1 VEPARELGTRPV
13 SRAPWLEPG
22 DILTHRQLA
31 ARQSCRAET
40 RVSAA
45 ERMPDE
51 ATGESENNMRRS
63 NFVGEVFSFFPLCI
77 DEGSFCSMLNH
88 EHWTAAVTCDAP
100 RATNGQ
106 ILREQFEHLRV
117 GGCAISV
124 GIHLPNSDTTTA
136 VMPCISLCK
145 SFGESPQPT
154 TNPRDRVKKV
164 EMTLCTFSLA
174 TSSPCGAAK
183 SLSDRGTET
192 LRRGKTLWT
201 KHQIGRER
209 PHFFGFQPPKKFVG
223 SLPPFGAMAALRVL
237 SACQC
242 GRKTTTTISRNGI
255 ESNTPKKPKGGAGHI
270 LICPAKAFYVF
281 SGNANETQS

>member
-1 VEPARELGTRPV
+1 VKPARKLGTVPV
-13 SRAPWLEPG
+13 GQAPRLEPEE
-22 DILTHRQLA
+22 ILTPRQLA
-31 ARQSCRAET
+31 ARQSRRAET

-45 ERMPDE
+45 KRMPDA
-51 ATGESENNMRRS
+51 ATAESNKNMRRS
-63 NFVGEVFSFFPLCI
+63 NFVGEVFSFFPLCM

-106 ILREQFEHLRV
+106 VLREQFEHLRV
-117 GGCAISV
+117 GGCAISA
-124 GIHLPNSDTTTA
+124 GIHLPNSETTTA
-136 VMPCISLCK
+136 AMPRILVCK

-154 TNPRDRVKKV
+154 TNPRDRVKTV

-192 LRRGKTLWT
+192 LRSGKTLWT

-209 PHFFGFQPPKKFVG
+209 PHFLGFQPPKKFVG
-223 SLPPFGAMAALRVL
+223 SLPPFGAMAAPRVL

-242 GRKTTTTISRNGI
+242 GRKPATTISRNGI